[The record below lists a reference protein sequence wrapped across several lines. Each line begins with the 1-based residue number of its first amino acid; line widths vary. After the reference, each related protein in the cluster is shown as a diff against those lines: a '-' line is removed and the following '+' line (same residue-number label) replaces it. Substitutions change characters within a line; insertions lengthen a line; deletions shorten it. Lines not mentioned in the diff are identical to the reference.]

1 MPQLTGFIKYS
12 LNIIKKFSKPAL
24 LVLFCFFIFILT
36 HRYRLDKYVTDPANL
51 AILRSMIDENYL
63 KACLIYIICMS
74 ICCVIL
80 SLPGVAFAVV
90 GGLLFGPV
98 MGTLLCLIAAT
109 IGAVFAFV
117 AGRYFLKDSVKP
129 MLEKYPIIKKLL
141 FDNANHSALFLLLV
155 TRLLPIF
162 PYNIQNFAYG
172 ITDIGLIQ
180 YTIYTFIFMA
190 PGAAIFTIGAAGLCS
205 NENRMFLF
213 CWSGSFALLVIIS
226 GILLYRRYINK

>member
-1 MPQLTGFIKYS
+1 MPQLTECIRYG
-12 LNIIKKFSKPAL
+12 LNIFKKYGKPAS
-24 LVLFCFFIFILT
+24 LVLFCVLVFILS
-36 HRYRLDKYVTDPANL
+36 HRYRLDNHVTDPANL
-51 AILRSMIDENYL
+51 AILRAMIDENYL
-63 KACLIYIICMS
+63 KASLIYIICMS

-80 SLPGVAFAVV
+80 SLPGVAFAVI

-109 IGAVFAFV
+109 IGAVLSFI
-117 AGRYFLKDSVKP
+117 AGRYFLKDSVRP
-129 MLEKYPIIKKLL
+129 MLEKYPVIKKLL
-141 FDNANHSALFLLLV
+141 FDNANNSALFLLLV

-180 YTIYTFIFMA
+180 YAIYTFIFMA
-190 PGAAIFTIGAAGLCS
+190 PGVAIFTIGTAGLWS

-213 CWSGSFALLVIIS
+213 CWSGSLALLVIIS
-226 GILLYRRYINK
+226 GILLYRRYVK